1 MECAVS
7 RIDRTRIATL
17 FAAALALLPA
27 NADAKDPMN
36 PAAALVLDTERPL
49 LIEALTLCASP
60 DIKTLMAGL
69 PAFGEKMKAAHVS
82 PDPLN
87 ETFAAAGMVSFS
99 GWGFTDGAPDELDR
113 RSFFIEIRMQETG
126 GRTVT
131 LCEVTDMTT
140 DPQATKLA
148 LVEADWLKAIAP
160 WTGAAVQTLKSTRP
174 ETATDD
180 ATTEHYFDLSTA
192 DTVASLSTFRIAH
205 KLQLTYMRATCP

>member
-1 MECAVS
+1 MERAVS
-7 RIDRTRIATL
+7 RIDRLRIATL
-17 FAAALALLPA
+17 FTAALALLPA
-27 NADAKDPMN
+27 RADAKDPMT

-49 LIEALTLCASP
+49 LVAALKLCGGP

-69 PAFGEKMKAAHVS
+69 PAFGDKMKAAHVS

-99 GWGFTDGAPDELDR
+99 GWGFSDGAPEELDR

-126 GRTVT
+126 GRTVAF
-131 LCEVTDMTT
+131 CQVTDMTT
-140 DPQATKLA
+140 DPQATKLS
-148 LVEADWLKAIAP
+148 LVEADWLKSIAP
-160 WTGAAVQTLKSTRP
+160 WTGSAVQTLKRSRP

-192 DTVASLSTFRIAH
+192 DTVASLATFRIAH